1 MTELELELRRKVV
14 ETAEA
19 YLGCREVAGSHK
31 MIIDIYN
38 TLEETEGG
46 LPVGYRMKYTDAWC
60 SAFVSAIAILC
71 GLTDIIPPECGCG
84 RHIER
89 FKKLGIWVENDG
101 YVPIMGD
108 IILYSWNDN
117 GKGECTEGASHI
129 GYVVSCDGKTIKV
142 IEGNI
147 SDSVGYRT
155 LAVNGQYI
163 RGFAVPDYA
172 SKVKPDEIEELKKRV
187 TDLEKLV
194 DTLKT
199 AVATNLQAS
208 MDMMEDMGVRYDTL
222 RDVRADEEHAKFYLP
237 TLERLIDQGH
247 LRGKGGT
254 GDDMI
259 LDLSEDTVRMLVV
272 MDRAGVFGK

>member
-1 MTELELELRRKVV
+1 MTELELRRKVV
-14 ETAEA
+14 QTAEA
-19 YLGCREVAGSHK
+19 YLGCKESNGSHK
-31 MIIDIYN
+31 PIIDVYN
-38 TLEETEGG
+38 TLEKTADG
-46 LPVGYRMKYTDAWC
+46 LPVGYRMPYDKPWC
-60 SAFVSAIAILC
+60 SVFVSAIAILC

-84 RHIER
+84 RHIELFR
-89 FKKLGIWVENDG
+89 KLGIWVENDG
-101 YVPIMGD
+101 YVPTMGD

-129 GYVVSCDGKTIKV
+129 GYVVSCDGKNIKV

-187 TDLEKLV
+187 TELEKIVAGLMTSV
-194 DTLKT
+194 ELLAD
-199 AVATNLQAS
+199 AV
-208 MDMMEDMGVRYDTL
+208 GRRYHSL
-222 RDVRADEEHAKFYLP
+222 GDVRADEEIAEFYLP
-237 TLERLIDQGH
+237 TLERLIDMGH
-247 LRGKGGT
+247 LRGEGGA
-254 GDDMI
+254 GDDLI

-272 MDRAGVFGK
+272 MDRAGVFGE

>member
-1 MTELELELRRKVV
+1 MTEMELKLRQKVV
-14 ETAEA
+14 KTAEA
-19 YLGCREVAGSHK
+19 YLGCRESDGSHRP
-31 MIIDIYN
+31 IIDVYN
-38 TLEETEGG
+38 TLEKTAGG
-46 LPVGYRMKYTDAWC
+46 LPVGYRMPYDKPWC
-60 SAFVSAIAILC
+60 SVFVSAIAILC

-84 RHIER
+84 RHIELFR
-89 FKKLGIWVENDG
+89 KLGIWVEKDG
-101 YVPIMGD
+101 YVPTMGD

-129 GYVVSCDGKTIKV
+129 GYVVSCDGNAIKV

-187 TDLEKLV
+187 AELEKIVAGLMDSV
-194 DTLKT
+194 ELLAK
-199 AVATNLQAS
+199 AVGNSYHSL
-208 MDMMEDMGVRYDTL
+208 G
-222 RDVRADEEHAKFYLP
+222 DVRADEENAEFYLP
-237 TLERLIDQGH
+237 TLNLLIDQGH
-247 LRGKGGT
+247 LRGKGGD

-259 LDLSEDTVRMLVV
+259 LDLPENAVRLLVFL
-272 MDRAGVFGK
+272 DRAGVFGE